1 MVKFKISYNEDE
13 SHYNNIERGVQNSE
27 VKNVKILMKMTA
39 ST

>member
-13 SHYNNIERGVQNSE
+13 SDYNNIERGVENSE